1 MENELESKI
10 LEIRLFESQIAK
22 LEQQMVLLDQQIIEL
37 QTLQADLDAVKNV
50 KNQEILSPLG
60 RDVLIRA
67 KLESVDSVL
76 LNVGARVV
84 VKKDIEGA
92 KATLEKQKQSLLEA
106 RKDIGKEMDNIIE
119 RIMQIEKEIKEIKK

>member
-22 LEQQMVLLDQQIIEL
+22 LEQQMALLDQQIIEL

-92 KATLEKQKQSLLEA
+92 KASLEKQKQSLLEA
-106 RKDIGKEMDNIIE
+106 RKDIGKEMDRIIE